1 MSATSDQPVIK
12 SCPFC
17 GGTPTKHCEAL
28 GEHCNYAN
36 EITYR
41 CACGCSMATRSVAP
55 GGRGYADNSRI
66 DEQALDAWNRRFN
79 GGSK

>member
-1 MSATSDQPVIK
+1 
-12 SCPFC
+12 
-17 GGTPTKHCEAL
+17 L

-66 DEQALDAWNRRFN
+66 DEQALDAWNRRFD